1 VTLCRDCQDLG
12 LQQTAMRMVGK
23 TPVCDQHCASR
34 MGTKWT
40 PPTPLSLEAQAARL
54 VASGLNARDT
64 ASALANLGFPKKR
77 AEKAVEHA
85 TGIEQ
90 TEVGKEKAM
99 QGRRPRDLDWAQVQR
114 ERDAGASVEE
124 LRKKYKTSWPTV
136 NKYTSAPNGKRH
148 AGGGKNFEAHSPRR
162 SLQRSD
168 ERRVFGPAHGVGDGC
183 SLERTAA

>member
-1 VTLCRDCQDLG
+1 
-12 LQQTAMRMVGK
+12 
-23 TPVCDQHCASR
+23 

-54 VASGLNARDT
+54 VASGLNAADT

-77 AEKAVEHA
+77 AEKAVEHVA
-85 TGIEQ
+85 GIEQ
-90 TEVGKEKAM
+90 TVEVGKEKAM
-99 QGRRPRDLDWAQVQR
+99 QGRRPRDLDWAQLQR

-136 NKYTSAPNGKRH
+136 AKYTTAPNGTRH
-148 AGGGKNFEAHSPRR
+148 AGGGKNFEVHSPRR
-162 SLQRSD
+162 SLQWSD
-168 ERRVFGPAHGVGDGC
+168 ERRVCGPAHGGCDGR